1 MIRIGTG
8 AVLGAGIGVVS
19 WVFGRLTGTSRAA
32 RTVSRRNFV
41 RNATLGAIVIVLSQL
56 TFGFLR
62 FFWPNKTGAF
72 GSVLTVSAQDIP
84 EEGETPYRNT
94 AGKFY
99 LVQFEDDGLLALYW
113 KCTHLGCTVPWNEG
127 ENRFHCPC
135 HGSIFFRN
143 GVKESGPAP
152 RPMDRFAVTV
162 SAAGDVLVDTSN
174 PITRSG
180 YDPVQAVPYPG

>member
-1 MIRIGTG
+1 MIRSGTS
-8 AVLGAGIGVVS
+8 AILGAGIGIAV
-19 WVFGRLTGTSRAA
+19 WVFGRLTGTSQAVK
-32 RTVSRRNFV
+32 TVSRRNFV

-56 TFGFLR
+56 TVGFLR

-72 GSVLTVSAQDIP
+72 GSVLTVSAADVP
-84 EEGETPYRNT
+84 GAGETPYRNT

-99 LVQFEDDGLLALYW
+99 LLQNEDGLIALYW

-127 ENRFHCPC
+127 EDRFHCPC

-152 RPMDRFAVTV
+152 RPMDRFPVTV
-162 SAAGDVLVDTSN
+162 TEAGDVLVDTGSE
-174 PITRSG
+174 ISRG
-180 YDPVQAVPYPG
+180 DYDPSQAAPYLA

>member
-1 MIRIGTG
+1 MIRAATG
-8 AVLGAGIGVVS
+8 AVIGAGIGIAA
-19 WVFGRLTGTSRAA
+19 WVFGRLTGTAQSAK
-32 RTVSRRNFV
+32 TVSRRNFI
-41 RNATLGAIVIVLSQL
+41 RNATLGAIVIILGQL

-72 GSVLTVSAQDIP
+72 GSVITVAAADIP
-84 EEGETPYRNT
+84 EVGENPYRNT

-99 LVQFEDDGLLALYW
+99 VMHLDEGVIALYW

-127 ENRFHCPC
+127 EDRFHCPC

-152 RPMDRFAVTV
+152 SPLQYFPISVTPT
-162 SAAGDVLVDTSN
+162 GDVQVDTGS
-174 PITRSG
+174 PTSRSDF
-180 YDPVQAVPYPG
+180 DPSQTAPYPA